1 MILFNLSQNTLI
13 KTIMKMKI
21 ILSIFGIILILFV
34 ITQLFFLNSQRTIE
48 TYAFTIID
56 SYETIEI
63 RQYEASLFT
72 SVQMPSNKYRKTSS
86 KGFSVL
92 AGYIFGGND
101 KEEKIAMTSPV
112 AMSLKDSTTM
122 LFLVPKKYTRD
133 NLPVPNDS
141 RIEFKD
147 IPEKRVAAIAFG
159 GWANDSKIAAFKS
172 KLITA
177 LNTKGIEY
185 TDNFY
190 FLGYNAPME
199 VFNRKNEIIVE
210 LK

>member
-1 MILFNLSQNTLI
+1 
-13 KTIMKMKI
+13 MKVKI
-21 ILSIFGIILILFV
+21 ILGIFGVILILF
-34 ITQLFFLNSQRTIE
+34 IISQLFFLNSQRNIE

-72 SVQMPSNKYRKTSS
+72 SVQMPSNNYRKTSS

-141 RIEFKD
+141 SIEFKD
-147 IPEKRVAAIAFG
+147 VPEKKVAAISFG
-159 GWANDSKIAAFKS
+159 GWANDSKIASFKK
-172 KLITA
+172 KLIDV
-177 LNTKGIEY
+177 LESKGIQY

-210 LK
+210 LE

>member
-1 MILFNLSQNTLI
+1 
-13 KTIMKMKI
+13 MKI
-21 ILSIFGIILILFV
+21 ILSIFGIILVLFV
-34 ITQLFFLNSQRTIE
+34 ISQLFFLNSQRNIE

-72 SVQMPSNKYRKTSS
+72 SVQIPSNNYRKTSS

-112 AMSLKDSTTM
+112 SMSLKDSTTM

-141 RIEFKD
+141 SIEFKD
-147 IPEKRVAAIAFG
+147 IPEKRVAAISFG
-159 GWANDSKIAAFKS
+159 GWASDSKIAAFKS

-177 LNTKGIEY
+177 LNTKEIEY

-199 VFNRKNEIIVE
+199 VFNRKNEVIVE

>member
-1 MILFNLSQNTLI
+1 
-13 KTIMKMKI
+13 MKI
-21 ILSIFGIILILFV
+21 LLGIFGIILILFV
-34 ITQLFFLNSQRTIE
+34 ISQLFFLNSQRNIE
-48 TYAFTIID
+48 TYAYTIID
-56 SYETIEI
+56 SYDTFEI

-72 SVQMPSNKYRKTSS
+72 SVEIPSNNYRETSS
-86 KGFSVL
+86 KGFSIL

-122 LFLVPKKYTRD
+122 LFLVPKKYTKD
-133 NLPVPNDS
+133 NLPTPNDS
-141 RIEFKD
+141 SIEFKN
-147 IPEKRVAAIAFG
+147 IPEKKVAAISFG
-159 GWANDSKIAAFKS
+159 GWANDSKIASFKK
-172 KLITA
+172 KLIDV
-177 LNTKGIEY
+177 LDSKGIQY

>member
-1 MILFNLSQNTLI
+1 
-13 KTIMKMKI
+13 MKI
-21 ILSIFGIILILFV
+21 ILSIFGIILVLFV
-34 ITQLFFLNSQRTIE
+34 ISQLFFLNSQRNIE

-72 SVQMPSNKYRKTSS
+72 SVQMPSNNYRKTSS

-141 RIEFKD
+141 SIEFKD
-147 IPEKRVAAIAFG
+147 MPEKRVAAISFG
-159 GWANDSKIAAFKS
+159 GWASDSKIAAFKS

-199 VFNRKNEIIVE
+199 VFNRKNEVIVE

>member
-1 MILFNLSQNTLI
+1 
-13 KTIMKMKI
+13 MKI
-21 ILSIFGIILILFV
+21 ILSIFGIILMLFV
-34 ITQLFFLNSQRTIE
+34 ISQLFFLNSQRNIE

-72 SVQMPSNKYRKTSS
+72 SVQMPSNNYRKTSS

-112 AMSLKDSTTM
+112 TMSLKDSTTM

-141 RIEFKD
+141 SIEFKD
-147 IPEKRVAAIAFG
+147 VPEKKVAAISFG
-159 GWANDSKIAAFKS
+159 GWANDSKIASFKK
-172 KLITA
+172 KLIDV
-177 LNTKGIEY
+177 LNSKGIKY

-210 LK
+210 LE

>member
-1 MILFNLSQNTLI
+1 
-13 KTIMKMKI
+13 MKI

-34 ITQLFFLNSQRTIE
+34 ISQLFFLNSQRNIE

-72 SVQMPSNKYRKTSS
+72 SVQMSSNNYRKTSS

-92 AGYIFGGND
+92 AGYIFGSNN

-122 LFLVPKKYTRD
+122 LFLVPKKYTID

-147 IPEKRVAAIAFG
+147 IPEKRVGAISFG
-159 GWANDSKIAAFKS
+159 GWANDSKIASFKK
-172 KLITA
+172 KLIDV
-177 LNTKGIEY
+177 LNSKGIKY

-210 LK
+210 LE

>member
-1 MILFNLSQNTLI
+1 
-13 KTIMKMKI
+13 MKMKI
-21 ILSIFGIILILFV
+21 ILIIFSIIVILFV
-34 ITQLFFLNSQRTIE
+34 ITQLFFFNSQRNIE
-48 TYAFTIID
+48 TYSFKVID
-56 SYETIEI
+56 TYETIEI

-72 SVQMPSNKYRKTSS
+72 SVQMPSNNYRKTSS

-141 RIEFKD
+141 SIEFKD
-147 IPEKRVAAIAFG
+147 IPEKKVAAISFG
-159 GWANDSKIAAFKS
+159 GWANDLKIAAFK
-172 KLITA
+172 KNLITA
-177 LNTKGIEY
+177 LNIKGIEY

>member
-1 MILFNLSQNTLI
+1 
-13 KTIMKMKI
+13 MKI

-34 ITQLFFLNSQRTIE
+34 ISQLFFLNSQRNIE

-72 SVQMPSNKYRKTSS
+72 SVQMPSNNYRKTSS

-141 RIEFKD
+141 SIEFKD
-147 IPEKRVAAIAFG
+147 IPEKKVAAISFG
-159 GWANDSKIAAFKS
+159 GWANDLKIAAFK
-172 KLITA
+172 KNLITA
-177 LNTKGIEY
+177 LNSKGIKY

>member
-1 MILFNLSQNTLI
+1 
-13 KTIMKMKI
+13 MKI

-34 ITQLFFLNSQRTIE
+34 ISQLFFLNSQRNIE

-72 SVQMPSNKYRKTSS
+72 SVQMPSNNYRKTSS

-141 RIEFKD
+141 SIEFKD
-147 IPEKRVAAIAFG
+147 IPEKRVAAISFG
-159 GWANDSKIAAFKS
+159 GWASDSKIAAFKS

-199 VFNRKNEIIVE
+199 VFNRKNEVIVE

>member
-1 MILFNLSQNTLI
+1 
-13 KTIMKMKI
+13 MKI
-21 ILSIFGIILILFV
+21 ILSIFGIILMLFV
-34 ITQLFFLNSQRTIE
+34 ISQLFFLNSQRNIE

-72 SVQMPSNKYRKTSS
+72 SVQMPSNNYRKTSS

-92 AGYIFGGND
+92 AGYIFGDND

-122 LFLVPKKYTRD
+122 LFLVPKKYTKD

-147 IPEKRVAAIAFG
+147 VPEKKVAAISFG
-159 GWANDSKIAAFKS
+159 GWANDSKIASFKK
-172 KLITA
+172 KLIDV
-177 LNTKGIEY
+177 LNSKGIKY

-210 LK
+210 LE

>member
-1 MILFNLSQNTLI
+1 
-13 KTIMKMKI
+13 MKI
-21 ILSIFGIILILFV
+21 ILSIFGIILVLFV
-34 ITQLFFLNSQRTIE
+34 ISQLFFLNSQRTIE

-72 SVQMPSNKYRKTSS
+72 SVQIPSNNYRKTSS

-112 AMSLKDSTTM
+112 SMSLKDSTTM

-141 RIEFKD
+141 SIEFKD
-147 IPEKRVAAIAFG
+147 MPEKRVAAISFG
-159 GWANDSKIAAFKS
+159 GWASDSKIAAFKS

-177 LNTKGIEY
+177 LNSKEIEY

-199 VFNRKNEIIVE
+199 VFNRKNEVIVG

>member
-1 MILFNLSQNTLI
+1 
-13 KTIMKMKI
+13 MKI

-34 ITQLFFLNSQRTIE
+34 ISQLFFLNSQRNIE
-48 TYAFTIID
+48 TYSFKVID
-56 SYETIEI
+56 TYETIEI

-72 SVQMPSNKYRKTSS
+72 SVQMPSNNYRKTSS

-141 RIEFKD
+141 SIEFKD
-147 IPEKRVAAIAFG
+147 IPEKKVAAISFG
-159 GWANDSKIAAFKS
+159 GWANDLKIAAFK
-172 KLITA
+172 KNLIIA
-177 LNTKGIEY
+177 LNSKGIEY

>member
-1 MILFNLSQNTLI
+1 
-13 KTIMKMKI
+13 MKI
-21 ILSIFGIILILFV
+21 ILSIFGIILMLFV
-34 ITQLFFLNSQRTIE
+34 ISQLFFLNSQRNIE
-48 TYAFTIID
+48 TYAFKIID

-72 SVQMPSNKYRKTSS
+72 SVQMPSNNYRKTSS

-141 RIEFKD
+141 SIEFKD
-147 IPEKRVAAIAFG
+147 IPEKRVAAISFG
-159 GWANDSKIAAFKS
+159 GWANDSKIASFKK
-172 KLITA
+172 KLIDV
-177 LNTKGIEY
+177 LNSKGIKY

-210 LK
+210 LE

>member
-1 MILFNLSQNTLI
+1 
-13 KTIMKMKI
+13 MKI
-21 ILSIFGIILILFV
+21 LLGIFGIILILFV
-34 ITQLFFLNSQRTIE
+34 ISQLFFLNSQRNIE
-48 TYAFTIID
+48 TYAYKIID
-56 SYETIEI
+56 TYETFDI

-72 SVQMPSNKYRKTSS
+72 SVEIPSNNYRETSS
-86 KGFSVL
+86 KGFSIL
-92 AGYIFGGND
+92 AGYIFGAND

-133 NLPVPNDS
+133 NLPTPNDS
-141 RIEFKD
+141 SIEFKN
-147 IPEKRVAAIAFG
+147 IPEKRVAAISFC
-159 GWANDSKIAAFKS
+159 GWASDSKIASFKK
-172 KLITA
+172 KLIAA
-177 LNTKGIEY
+177 LNTKGIQH

-210 LK
+210 LE

>member
-1 MILFNLSQNTLI
+1 
-13 KTIMKMKI
+13 MKMKI

-34 ITQLFFLNSQRTIE
+34 ISQLFFLNSQRTIE

-72 SVQMPSNKYRKTSS
+72 SVQMPSNNYRKTSS

-141 RIEFKD
+141 SIEFKD
-147 IPEKRVAAIAFG
+147 MPEKRVAAISFG
-159 GWANDSKIAAFKS
+159 GWASDSKIAAFKS

>member
-1 MILFNLSQNTLI
+1 
-13 KTIMKMKI
+13 MKI

-34 ITQLFFLNSQRTIE
+34 ISQLFFLNSQRNIE

-72 SVQMPSNKYRKTSS
+72 SVQMPSNNYRKTSS

-112 AMSLKDSTTM
+112 TMSLKDSTTM
-122 LFLVPKKYTRD
+122 MFLVPKKYTRD

-141 RIEFKD
+141 SIEFKD
-147 IPEKRVAAIAFG
+147 VPEKKVAAISFG
-159 GWANDSKIAAFKS
+159 GWANDSKIASFKK
-172 KLITA
+172 KLIDV
-177 LNTKGIEY
+177 LESQGIHY

-210 LK
+210 LE

>member
-1 MILFNLSQNTLI
+1 
-13 KTIMKMKI
+13 MKMKI
-21 ILSIFGIILILFV
+21 ILIIFSIIVILFV
-34 ITQLFFLNSQRTIE
+34 ITQLFFLNSQRNIE
-48 TYAFTIID
+48 TYSFKVID
-56 SYETIEI
+56 TYETIEI

-72 SVQMPSNKYRKTSS
+72 SVQMPSNNYRKTSS

-141 RIEFKD
+141 SIEFKD
-147 IPEKRVAAIAFG
+147 IPEKKVAAISFG
-159 GWANDSKIAAFKS
+159 GWANDLKIAAFK
-172 KLITA
+172 KNLITA
-177 LNTKGIEY
+177 LNSKGIEY

-199 VFNRKNEIIVE
+199 VFNRKNEVIVE

>member
-1 MILFNLSQNTLI
+1 
-13 KTIMKMKI
+13 MKI
-21 ILSIFGIILILFV
+21 ILSIFGIILVLFV
-34 ITQLFFLNSQRTIE
+34 ISQLFFLNSQRNIE

-72 SVQMPSNKYRKTSS
+72 SVQMPSNNYRKTSS

-141 RIEFKD
+141 SIEFKD
-147 IPEKRVAAIAFG
+147 VPEKKVAAISFG
-159 GWANDSKIAAFKS
+159 GWANDSKIASFKK
-172 KLITA
+172 KLIDV
-177 LNTKGIEY
+177 LESKGIQY

-210 LK
+210 LE

>member
-1 MILFNLSQNTLI
+1 
-13 KTIMKMKI
+13 MKI

-34 ITQLFFLNSQRTIE
+34 ISQLFFLNSQRNIE

-72 SVQMPSNKYRKTSS
+72 SVQMPSNNYRKTSS

-112 AMSLKDSTTM
+112 TMSLKDSTTM
-122 LFLVPKKYTRD
+122 MFLVPKKYTRD

-141 RIEFKD
+141 SIEFKD
-147 IPEKRVAAIAFG
+147 VPEKKVAAISFG
-159 GWANDSKIAAFKS
+159 GWANDSKIASFKK
-172 KLITA
+172 KLIDV
-177 LNTKGIEY
+177 LESKGIHY

-210 LK
+210 LE

>member
-1 MILFNLSQNTLI
+1 
-13 KTIMKMKI
+13 MKI
-21 ILSIFGIILILFV
+21 VLSIFGIILVLFV
-34 ITQLFFLNSQRTIE
+34 ISQLFFLNSQRTIE
-48 TYAFTIID
+48 TYPFTIID
-56 SYETIEI
+56 TYETIEI

-72 SVQMPSNKYRKTSS
+72 SVEMPSNNYRETSS
-86 KGFSVL
+86 KGFSIL

-133 NLPVPNDS
+133 NLPIPNDS
-141 RIEFKD
+141 SIEFKD
-147 IPEKRVAAIAFG
+147 MPEKRVAAISFG
-159 GWANDSKIAAFKS
+159 GWASDSKIAAFKS

-199 VFNRKNEIIVE
+199 VFNRKNEVIVE

>member
-1 MILFNLSQNTLI
+1 
-13 KTIMKMKI
+13 MKI
-21 ILSIFGIILILFV
+21 LLGIFGIILILFV
-34 ITQLFFLNSQRTIE
+34 ISQLFFLNSQRNIE
-48 TYAFTIID
+48 TYAYTIID
-56 SYETIEI
+56 SYETFDI

-72 SVQMPSNKYRKTSS
+72 SVEIPSNNYRETSS
-86 KGFSVL
+86 KGFSIL
-92 AGYIFGGND
+92 AGYIFGAND

-133 NLPVPNDS
+133 NLPTPNDS
-141 RIEFKD
+141 SIEFKN
-147 IPEKRVAAIAFG
+147 IPEKRVAAISFS
-159 GWANDSKIAAFKS
+159 GWANDSKIASFKK

-177 LNTKGIEY
+177 LNTRGIQY

-210 LK
+210 LE

>member
-1 MILFNLSQNTLI
+1 
-13 KTIMKMKI
+13 MKI
-21 ILSIFGIILILFV
+21 ILSIFGIILVLFV
-34 ITQLFFLNSQRTIE
+34 ISQLFFLNSQRNIE

-72 SVQMPSNKYRKTSS
+72 SVQMSSNNYRKTSS

-147 IPEKRVAAIAFG
+147 IPEKRVGAISFG
-159 GWANDSKIAAFKS
+159 GWANDSKIASFKK
-172 KLITA
+172 KLIDV
-177 LNTKGIEY
+177 LNSKGIKY

-210 LK
+210 LE

>member
-1 MILFNLSQNTLI
+1 
-13 KTIMKMKI
+13 MKI
-21 ILSIFGIILILFV
+21 ILIIFSIIVILFV
-34 ITQLFFLNSQRTIE
+34 ITQLFFLNSQRNIE

-72 SVQMPSNKYRKTSS
+72 SVQMPSNNYRKTSS

-141 RIEFKD
+141 SIEFKD
-147 IPEKRVAAIAFG
+147 IPEKKVAAISFG
-159 GWANDSKIAAFKS
+159 VIVILLDS
-172 KLITA
+172 A
-177 LNTKGIEY
+177 LTYGARPLVYLLGI
-185 TDNFY
+185 Y
-190 FLGYNAPME
+190 FLLT
-199 VFNRKNEIIVE
+199 VVC
-210 LK
+210 

>member
-1 MILFNLSQNTLI
+1 
-13 KTIMKMKI
+13 MKMKI

-34 ITQLFFLNSQRTIE
+34 ISQLFFLNSQRTIE
-48 TYAFTIID
+48 TYPFTIID
-56 SYETIEI
+56 TYETIEI

-72 SVQMPSNKYRKTSS
+72 SVEMPSNNYRETSS
-86 KGFSVL
+86 KGFSIL

-141 RIEFKD
+141 SIEFKD
-147 IPEKRVAAIAFG
+147 MPEKRVAAISFG
-159 GWANDSKIAAFKS
+159 GWASDSKIAAFKS

-199 VFNRKNEIIVE
+199 VFNRKNEVIVE

>member
-1 MILFNLSQNTLI
+1 
-13 KTIMKMKI
+13 MKMKI
-21 ILSIFGIILILFV
+21 ILIIFSIIVILFV
-34 ITQLFFLNSQRTIE
+34 ITQLFFLNSQRNIE
-48 TYAFTIID
+48 TYSFKVID
-56 SYETIEI
+56 TYETIEI

-72 SVQMPSNKYRKTSS
+72 SVQMPSNNYRKTSS

-141 RIEFKD
+141 SIEFKD
-147 IPEKRVAAIAFG
+147 IPEKKVAAISFG
-159 GWANDSKIAAFKS
+159 GWANDLKIAAFK
-172 KLITA
+172 KNLITA
-177 LNTKGIEY
+177 LNSKGIEY

-190 FLGYNAPME
+190 FLG
-199 VFNRKNEIIVE
+199 
-210 LK
+210 

>member
-1 MILFNLSQNTLI
+1 
-13 KTIMKMKI
+13 MKMKI
-21 ILSIFGIILILFV
+21 ILIIFSIIVILFV
-34 ITQLFFLNSQRTIE
+34 ITQLFFLNSQRNIE
-48 TYAFTIID
+48 TYSFKVID
-56 SYETIEI
+56 TYETIEI

-72 SVQMPSNKYRKTSS
+72 SVQMPSNNYRKTSS

-141 RIEFKD
+141 SIEFKD
-147 IPEKRVAAIAFG
+147 IPEKKVAAISFG
-159 GWANDSKIAAFKS
+159 GWANDLKIAAFK
-172 KLITA
+172 KNLIIA
-177 LNTKGIEY
+177 LNSKGIEY

>member
-1 MILFNLSQNTLI
+1 
-13 KTIMKMKI
+13 MKI

-34 ITQLFFLNSQRTIE
+34 ISQLFFLNSQRNIE

-72 SVQMPSNKYRKTSS
+72 SVQMPSNNYRKTSS

-141 RIEFKD
+141 SIEFKD
-147 IPEKRVAAIAFG
+147 VPEKKVAAISFG
-159 GWANDSKIAAFKS
+159 GWANDSKIASFKK
-172 KLITA
+172 KLIDV
-177 LNTKGIEY
+177 LNSKGIKY

-210 LK
+210 LE

>member
-1 MILFNLSQNTLI
+1 
-13 KTIMKMKI
+13 MKI

-34 ITQLFFLNSQRTIE
+34 ISQLFFLNSQRNIE

-72 SVQMPSNKYRKTSS
+72 SVQMSSNNYRKTSS

-141 RIEFKD
+141 RIEFKV
-147 IPEKRVAAIAFG
+147 IPEKKVAAISFG
-159 GWANDSKIAAFKS
+159 GWANDSKIASFKK
-172 KLITA
+172 KLIDV
-177 LNTKGIEY
+177 LNSKGIKY

-210 LK
+210 LE

>member
-1 MILFNLSQNTLI
+1 
-13 KTIMKMKI
+13 MKI
-21 ILSIFGIILILFV
+21 ILSIFGIILVLFV
-34 ITQLFFLNSQRTIE
+34 ISQLFFLNSQRTIE
-48 TYAFTIID
+48 TYPFTIID
-56 SYETIEI
+56 TYETIEI

-72 SVQMPSNKYRKTSS
+72 SVEMPSNNYRETSS
-86 KGFSVL
+86 KGFSIL

-141 RIEFKD
+141 SIEFKD
-147 IPEKRVAAIAFG
+147 MPEKRVAAISFG
-159 GWANDSKIAAFKS
+159 GWASDSKIAAFKS

-199 VFNRKNEIIVE
+199 VFNRKNEVIVE

>member
-1 MILFNLSQNTLI
+1 
-13 KTIMKMKI
+13 MKVKI
-21 ILSIFGIILILFV
+21 ILGIFGVILILF
-34 ITQLFFLNSQRTIE
+34 IISQLFFLNSQRNIE
-48 TYAFTIID
+48 TYAFKIINT
-56 SYETIEI
+56 YETIQI

-72 SVQMPSNKYRKTSS
+72 SVEIPSNNYRKTST

-101 KEEKIAMTSPV
+101 KKEKIAMTSPV

-122 LFLVPKKYTRD
+122 MFLVPKKYTRD

-141 RIEFKD
+141 SIEFKD
-147 IPEKRVAAIAFG
+147 VPEKKVAAISFS
-159 GWANDSKIAAFKS
+159 GWANDLKIASFKK
-172 KLITA
+172 KLIDV
-177 LNTKGIEY
+177 LESKGIQY

-210 LK
+210 LE

>member
-1 MILFNLSQNTLI
+1 
-13 KTIMKMKI
+13 MKMKI
-21 ILSIFGIILILFV
+21 ILIIFSIIVILFV
-34 ITQLFFLNSQRTIE
+34 ITQLFFLNSQRNIE
-48 TYAFTIID
+48 TYSFKVID
-56 SYETIEI
+56 TYETIEI

-72 SVQMPSNKYRKTSS
+72 SVQMPSNNYRKTSS

-141 RIEFKD
+141 SIEFKD
-147 IPEKRVAAIAFG
+147 IPEKKVAAISFG
-159 GWANDSKIAAFKS
+159 GWANDLKIAAFK
-172 KLITA
+172 KNLITA
-177 LNTKGIEY
+177 LNIKGIEY